1 MATGTAIAGIIASA
15 GIAPGP
21 TPATTNPAIKT
32 AIGISQTRLPEAAT
46 IFSATS
52 FNAPVEFT
60 IAKSSVIPTSVVNI
74 ELLIAP

>member
-46 IFSATS
+46 IFLQQALMLLL
-52 FNAPVEFT
+52 
-60 IAKSSVIPTSVVNI
+60 SSLLQRVV
-74 ELLIAP
+74 LYQQV